1 MIYKILSILGTLLVA
16 SLVFV
21 VIEASMSI
29 WLKIVLILVIAL
41 CYVWLYIKVKGE
53 MMRSKN
59 EPE

>member
-1 MIYKILSILGTLLVA
+1 MIYKMLSILGTLLVA

-29 WLKIVLILVIAL
+29 WIKIVLILVIAL
-41 CYVWLYIKVKGE
+41 CYVWLYIKGE

-59 EPE
+59 KPE

>member
-41 CYVWLYIKVKGE
+41 CYVWLYIKGE